1 MENSSKEGFM
11 SKQEEKRPSIR
22 FKGYTE
28 PWEQRKLGA
37 YLTVSKNRNVDGE
50 YDKSDVLS
58 VSGDYGI
65 VNQIKFQGRSFAG
78 ASVLPYGIVETGDVV
93 YTKSPLKANPY
104 GIIKTNHGKNGIV
117 STLYA
122 VYKVNNGSNGIFV
135 EYYFDD
141 NLRLNKYLKPLV
153 NKGAKND
160 MKVTDENVLKGDVIF
175 PSFPEQTA
183 IGSFFQELDQLI
195 TLQQRELEL
204 IKEGKK
210 TLLSK
215 MFPKDGENFPE
226 IRFPGFTNAWEQ
238 RKLGEVSNRVK
249 GNDGRMDLPTLT
261 ISAGHGWLDQKERFS
276 GNIAGKEQKNY
287 TLLTRGELSYNHGNS
302 KLAKYGAV
310 FQLNDFEEALVPKV
324 YHSFKMV
331 NGNSGL
337 FIEYLF
343 STKLPDKELRKLISS
358 GARMDGLLN
367 ITYNDFVTINLTIP
381 RNKEEQIAIG
391 SFFQELDQLITLQ
404 QRELEMLKTMKST
417 LLKAMFA

>member
-1 MENSSKEGFM
+1 M
-11 SKQEEKRPSIR
+11 SKKEERRPSIR

-37 YLTVSKNRNVDGE
+37 YLSVSKNRNVDGE

-65 VNQIKFQGRSFAG
+65 VNQIEFQGRSFAG

-175 PSFPEQTA
+175 PSLPEQTA

-195 TLQQRELEL
+195 TLQQREMEL

-226 IRFPGFTNAWEQ
+226 IRFPGFTDAWEQ
-238 RKLGEVSNRVK
+238 RKLG
-249 GNDGRMDLPTLT
+249 D
-261 ISAGHGWLDQKERFS
+261 ISTSFS
-276 GNIAGKEQKNY
+276 GGTPVAGNKRYYGGDIPFIRSAEINSDS
-287 TLLTRGELSYNHGNS
+287 TELFLTNEGLENS
-302 KLAKYGAV
+302 SAKLVKKGDILYALYGATSGEV
-310 FQLNDFEEALVPKV
+310 DISKINGAINQAILCIVPKIN
-324 YHSFKMV
+324 YNSEFIMQWLKHRKK
-331 NGNSGL
+331 NITDKYLQGGQGNLSGTL
-337 FIEYLF
+337 V
-343 STKLPDKELRKLISS
+343 KELDIS
-358 GARMDGLLN
+358 LPV
-367 ITYNDFVTINLTIP
+367 FP
-381 RNKEEQIAIG
+381 EQAAIG

-404 QRELEMLKTMKST
+404 QREMEILKTMKST

>member
-11 SKQEEKRPSIR
+11 SKQEERRPSIR

-122 VYKVNNGSNGIFV
+122 VYKVNNVSNGIFV

-204 IKEGKK
+204 MKEGKK

-226 IRFPGFTNAWEQ
+226 IRFPSFTNAWEQ
-238 RKLGEVSNRVK
+238 RKLGEVSEKVKEKNSDNLYSSVLTNSAEFGIIPQRDFFDKDIANEKSLNGYYIVKQDDFVYNPRISNHAPVGPIKRNRLNEVGVMSPLYYVFRTHNIENSYLATYFDATYWHK
-249 GNDGRMDLPTLT
+249 FMKLNGDSGARAD
-261 ISAGHGWLDQKERFS
+261 RFAIKDS
-276 GNIAGKEQKNY
+276 
-287 TLLTRGELSYNHGNS
+287 
-302 KLAKYGAV
+302 
-310 FQLNDFEEALVPKV
+310 
-324 YHSFKMV
+324 
-331 NGNSGL
+331 L
-337 FIEYLF
+337 FIEMPIPF
-343 STKLPDKELRKLISS
+343 PPLP
-358 GARMDGLLN
+358 
-367 ITYNDFVTINLTIP
+367 
-381 RNKEEQIAIG
+381 EQTAIG
-391 SFFQELDQLITLQ
+391 SFFKELDQLITLQ
-404 QRELEMLKTMKST
+404 QRELEILKTMKST

>member
-11 SKQEEKRPSIR
+11 SKKEERRPSIR

-65 VNQIKFQGRSFAG
+65 VNQIEFQGRSFAG

-175 PSFPEQTA
+175 PSLPEQTA

-195 TLQQRELEL
+195 TLQQREMEL

-226 IRFPGFTNAWEQ
+226 IRFPGFTDTWEQ
-238 RKLGEVSNRVK
+238 RKLG
-249 GNDGRMDLPTLT
+249 D
-261 ISAGHGWLDQKERFS
+261 ISTSFS
-276 GNIAGKEQKNY
+276 GGTPVAGNKRYYGGDIPFIRSAEINSDS
-287 TLLTRGELSYNHGNS
+287 TELFLTNEGLENS
-302 KLAKYGAV
+302 SAKLVKKGDILYALYGATSGEV
-310 FQLNDFEEALVPKV
+310 DISKINGAINQAILCIVPKIN
-324 YHSFKMV
+324 YNSEFIMQWLKHRKK
-331 NGNSGL
+331 NITDKYLQGGQGNLSGTL
-337 FIEYLF
+337 V
-343 STKLPDKELRKLISS
+343 KELDIS
-358 GARMDGLLN
+358 LPV
-367 ITYNDFVTINLTIP
+367 FP
-381 RNKEEQIAIG
+381 EQAAIG

-404 QRELEMLKTMKST
+404 QREMEILKTMKSK

>member
-1 MENSSKEGFM
+1 M
-11 SKQEEKRPSIR
+11 SKKEERRPSIR

-28 PWEQRKLGA
+28 PWEQRKLGEISEK
-37 YLTVSKNRNVDGE
+37 VKEKN
-50 YDKSDVLS
+50 SDNLYS
-58 VSGDYGI
+58 
-65 VNQIKFQGRSFAG
+65 
-78 ASVLPYGIVETGDVV
+78 SVLTNSAEFGIIPQRDFFDKDIANEKSLNGYYIVKQDDFV
-93 YTKSPLKANPY
+93 YNPRISNHAPVGPIKRNQLNEVGVMSPLYYVFRTHDIENSYLA
-104 GIIKTNHGKNGIV
+104 T
-117 STLYA
+117 
-122 VYKVNNGSNGIFV
+122 
-135 EYYFDD
+135 YFDATYWHKFMK
-141 NLRLNKYLKPLV
+141 LNGDS
-153 NKGAKND
+153 GARADRFSIKD
-160 MKVTDENVLKGDVIF
+160 SLFIEMPIPCPTL
-175 PSFPEQTA
+175 PEQTA

-195 TLQQRELEL
+195 TLQQRELDL
-204 IKEGKK
+204 MKEGKK

-215 MFPKDGENFPE
+215 MFPKDGEKFPE

-261 ISAGHGWLDQKERFS
+261 ISAGQGWLDQKERFS

-331 NGNSGL
+331 DGNSGL

-404 QRELEMLKTMKST
+404 QREMEILKTMKST

>member
-1 MENSSKEGFM
+1 M
-11 SKQEEKRPSIR
+11 SKKEERRPSIR

-28 PWEQRKLGA
+28 P
-37 YLTVSKNRNVDGE
+37 
-50 YDKSDVLS
+50 
-58 VSGDYGI
+58 
-65 VNQIKFQGRSFAG
+65 
-78 ASVLPYGIVETGDVV
+78 
-93 YTKSPLKANPY
+93 
-104 GIIKTNHGKNGIV
+104 
-117 STLYA
+117 
-122 VYKVNNGSNGIFV
+122 
-135 EYYFDD
+135 
-141 NLRLNKYLKPLV
+141 
-153 NKGAKND
+153 
-160 MKVTDENVLKGDVIF
+160 
-175 PSFPEQTA
+175 
-183 IGSFFQELDQLI
+183 
-195 TLQQRELEL
+195 
-204 IKEGKK
+204 
-210 TLLSK
+210 
-215 MFPKDGENFPE
+215 
-226 IRFPGFTNAWEQ
+226 WEQ

-261 ISAGHGWLDQKERFS
+261 ISAGQGWLDQKERFS

-331 NGNSGL
+331 DGNSGL

-404 QRELEMLKTMKST
+404 QRELDLMKEGKKTLLSKMFPKDGENFPEIRFPGFTNAWEQRKLGDISTSFSGGTPVAGNKRYYGGDIPFIRSAEINSDSTELFLTNEGLENSSAKLVKKGDILYALYGATSGEVDISKINGAINQAILCIVPKINYNSEFIMQWLKHRKKNITDKYLQGGQGNLSATLVKELDISFPVFPEQAAIGSFFQELDQLITLQQRELEILKTMKST

>member
-1 MENSSKEGFM
+1 M
-11 SKQEEKRPSIR
+11 SKKEERRPSIR

-58 VSGDYGI
+58 VSGDYGM
-65 VNQIKFQGRSFAG
+65 VNLIEFHGRSFAG

-141 NLRLNKYLKPLV
+141 NLRLNKYLKPFV

-175 PSFPEQTA
+175 PSLPEQTA

-195 TLQQRELEL
+195 TLQQREMEL

-226 IRFPGFTNAWEQ
+226 IRFPGFTDAWEQ
-238 RKLGEVSNRVK
+238 RKLG
-249 GNDGRMDLPTLT
+249 D
-261 ISAGHGWLDQKERFS
+261 ISTSFS
-276 GNIAGKEQKNY
+276 GGTPVAGNKRYYGGDIPFIRSAEINSDS
-287 TLLTRGELSYNHGNS
+287 TELFLTNEGLENS
-302 KLAKYGAV
+302 SAKLVKKGDILYALYGATSGEV
-310 FQLNDFEEALVPKV
+310 DISKINGAINQAILCIVPKIN
-324 YHSFKMV
+324 YNSEFIMQWLKHRKK
-331 NGNSGL
+331 NITDKYLQGGQGNLSGTL
-337 FIEYLF
+337 V
-343 STKLPDKELRKLISS
+343 KELDIS
-358 GARMDGLLN
+358 LPV
-367 ITYNDFVTINLTIP
+367 FP
-381 RNKEEQIAIG
+381 EQAAIG

-404 QRELEMLKTMKST
+404 QREMEILKTMKST